1 MNNSI
6 NLHLKQKLQLNMTIE
21 LTQAIKM
28 LEMNTLEI
36 DEFVSNIAIENPLME
51 YNKEKTE
58 ADIDSY
64 IEKYT
69 YNTDFNGDYSNLFV
83 DKNNNN
89 LQEYILSQLTFL
101 DIDKKLVSYLIL
113 IVNHLDEDGYLNTDL
128 YTLAKNYKL
137 DIRLLEKALNILHK
151 LDPLGLGGKD
161 LIETLKLQV
170 ENDDILIYIIE
181 NHLENIANKKF
192 NCICEDLKINEK
204 VLKDKLEKLKTLNP
218 RPGLQFNIDKFVQ
231 YIVPDGKV
239 ELVHNNI
246 EITLYDDI
254 LPNITLSKFYGE
266 YIKEKDTDTKEYI
279 NRQKKQYDWLI
290 NSLETRKN
298 TIYSIIEKI
307 VEIQMEY
314 FLNKADYLVPI
325 TQKELSEILNI
336 SESTVS
342 RVVNNKYIETNKG
355 LLPLSYFFY
364 SGSKDCVSDMV
375 LMDKIDFHIKN
386 ENKKKPLSDEKIS
399 CILDDEGIKVAR
411 RTVAKYRMKLGYE
424 SSTKRK
430 ELI

>member
-36 DEFVSNIAIENPLME
+36 DEFVSNIGIENPLME

-83 DKNNNN
+83 DKNSNN

-113 IVNHLDEDGYLNTDL
+113 IVNHLDEDGYLNTNL

-364 SGSKDCVSDMV
+364 SGSKDCVSDMI

>member
-36 DEFVSNIAIENPLME
+36 DEFVSNIGIENPLME

-83 DKNNNN
+83 DKNSNN

-113 IVNHLDEDGYLNTDL
+113 IVNHLDEDGYLNTNL

>member
-83 DKNNNN
+83 DKNSNN

-113 IVNHLDEDGYLNTDL
+113 IVNHLDEDGYLNTNL

>member
-36 DEFVSNIAIENPLME
+36 DEFVSNIGIENPLME

-364 SGSKDCVSDMV
+364 SGSKDCVSDMI

>member
-83 DKNNNN
+83 DKNSNN

-113 IVNHLDEDGYLNTDL
+113 IVNHLDEDGYLNTNL

-364 SGSKDCVSDMV
+364 SGSKDCVSDMI